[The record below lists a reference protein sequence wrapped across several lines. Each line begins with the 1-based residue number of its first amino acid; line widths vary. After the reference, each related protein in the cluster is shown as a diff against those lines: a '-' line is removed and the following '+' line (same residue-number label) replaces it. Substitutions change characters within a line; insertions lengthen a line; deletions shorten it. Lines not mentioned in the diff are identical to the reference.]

1 MEFESLNARDGD
13 KGERRYTEL
22 GSPVV
27 PSLVVDERMYP
38 ILHPS
43 QIASVLEIPGSELEN
58 DSRRFAWDTVSIL
71 ESWLEELLPSAS
83 WDQIVKPT
91 PSRGRTVRNLTVNVF
106 HPLELLPIA
115 WRDYRFDWYPEE
127 DAQGERS
134 ITNFAELN
142 DYARKR
148 FNKWQ
153 MFIMEVEDEFEAHDP
168 LVTSSRGDAPFSVV
182 LRSQRW
188 HMAFHHRQI
197 VDFLTTEGVD
207 TKGTLDVE
215 GFTDLD
221 LPPEIY

>member
-1 MEFESLNARDGD
+1 MAFESLNARDGD
-13 KGERRYTEL
+13 YGERRYKEM

-27 PSLVVDERMYP
+27 PTLVVDERLYP

-43 QIASVLEIPGSELEN
+43 QIASVLEIPGSDFEN
-58 DSRRFAWDTVSIL
+58 NSRRFAWDTVSIL

-83 WDQIVKPT
+83 WDQLVKPT

-115 WRDYRFDWYPEE
+115 WRDGRFDWYPEE
-127 DAQGERS
+127 DAQRERS
-134 ITNFAELN
+134 ITSSAELN
-142 DYARKR
+142 EYARKR

-153 MFIMEVEDEFEAHDP
+153 MFVMETEDEFQAHDP
-168 LVTSSRGDAPFSVV
+168 LVISSRGDAPFSVV

-188 HMAFHHRQI
+188 HMAFHYRQI
-197 VDFLTTEGVD
+197 LVFLTKEGVD
-207 TKGTLDVE
+207 LKGALDVD

-221 LPPEIY
+221 LPREVY

>member
-1 MEFESLNARDGD
+1 
-13 KGERRYTEL
+13 
-22 GSPVV
+22 
-27 PSLVVDERMYP
+27 MYP

-43 QIASVLEIPGSELEN
+43 QIASLLEIPSFELEN
-58 DSRRFAWDTVSIL
+58 ENLRLAWDTVSIL

-106 HPLELLPIA
+106 HPFELLPIA
-115 WRDYRFDWYPEE
+115 WRTGRFDWYPEE
-127 DAQGERS
+127 DAQRELS
-134 ITNFAELN
+134 ITDFAELN
-142 DYARKR
+142 DYARKI
-148 FNKWQ
+148 FNNWQ
-153 MFIMEVEDEFEAHDP
+153 MFLMEVEDEFEAHDP
-168 LVTSSRGDAPFSVV
+168 LITSSRGDAPFSVV

-188 HMAFHHRQI
+188 HVAFHHRQV

-221 LPPEIY
+221 LPTGIY